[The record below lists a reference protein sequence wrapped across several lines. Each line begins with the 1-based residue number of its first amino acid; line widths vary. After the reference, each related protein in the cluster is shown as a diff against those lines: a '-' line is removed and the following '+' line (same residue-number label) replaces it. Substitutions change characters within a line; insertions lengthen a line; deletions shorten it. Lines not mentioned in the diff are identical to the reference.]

1 VISPVAVAVLGVPL
15 VIAAILAAAS
25 RNLVRAV
32 LWLGIV
38 LALTAV
44 LFVMLG
50 AAFLATIQVLLYI
63 GGVVTLM
70 IFGVMLTNRA
80 GGIEVPRQTRRKLPA
95 AAVSI
100 ALFAALA
107 AAILRGGADRL
118 PAPATDAVAPSVGDL
133 AATLL
138 GKDLLAFEALS
149 LLLLAAMIGAIV
161 LARPRDAG
169 DERAA
174 R

>member
-1 VISPVAVAVLGVPL
+1 MISPIVVAALGVPL
-15 VIAAILAAAS
+15 VVAAVLAAAS

-32 LWLGIV
+32 LWLGVV

-50 AAFLATIQVLLYI
+50 AGFLATIQVLLYI
-63 GGVVTLM
+63 GGVVTLL
-70 IFGVMLTNRA
+70 IFGVMLTNRS
-80 GGIEVPRQTRRKLPA
+80 GGLEVPRQTRRKLPA
-95 AAVSI
+95 AIVSL
-100 ALFAALA
+100 ALFAALT
-107 AAILRGGADRL
+107 AAILKAGEPASIASGPPPGGE
-118 PAPATDAVAPSVGDL
+118 L
-133 AATLL
+133 ASTLL

-161 LARPRDAG
+161 LARPRDDG
-169 DERAA
+169 QERTPI

>member
-1 VISPVAVAVLGVPL
+1 
-15 VIAAILAAAS
+15 VIANWALALVGIPMLVAALFAAGS

-32 LWLGIV
+32 LWLGLV
-38 LALTAV
+38 LAMTAV

-50 AAFLATIQVLLYI
+50 ASFLATVQVLLYI

-70 IFGVMLTNRA
+70 IFGVMLTHRSGDVAIPRA
-80 GGIEVPRQTRRKLPA
+80 TRRRLPA
-95 AAVSI
+95 AIASI

-107 AAILRGGADRL
+107 LAITKAGPRL
-118 PAPATDAVAPSVGDL
+118 APAVAQPPEL
-133 AATLL
+133 ASLATTLL

-169 DERAA
+169 EPA